1 MPVRLGIVA
10 TNRGAATRWIPQV
23 EHRARSGLIP
33 ASGMRQSRPSV
44 RTEIPQDTP

>member
-33 ASGMRQSRPSV
+33 ASGMRQSRAGV